1 MARQLSTSDILPRV
15 TVLHN
20 GVLNLHVLIVEYYVG
35 LKDYPVSRNV
45 YFYAYVSRL
54 PLVNVVD
61 QWAGLCAIQI
71 LLGRVSD
78 PPLGGVLYARGY
90 YSEGGSYMP
99 D

>member
-1 MARQLSTSDILPRV
+1 MNRLACLKSQTSRLQRSWTTSAKLNMARQLSTSDILPRV

-61 QWAGLCAIQI
+61 Q
-71 LLGRVSD
+71 
-78 PPLGGVLYARGY
+78 
-90 YSEGGSYMP
+90 
-99 D
+99 